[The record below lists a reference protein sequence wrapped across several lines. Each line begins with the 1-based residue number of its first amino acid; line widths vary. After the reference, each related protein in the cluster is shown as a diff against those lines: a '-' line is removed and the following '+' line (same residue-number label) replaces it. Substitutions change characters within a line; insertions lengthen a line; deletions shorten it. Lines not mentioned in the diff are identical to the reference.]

1 MTGLVLEGGTF
12 RGTFSAGFMDALI
25 EENIEFPYIVG
36 VSAGISNAASYV
48 SKQFGRNLEIFK
60 KYRNDKRYV
69 GAGNYMRCKSYF
81 GLDFVYDEIPN
92 KLVPFDY
99 EEYHKYKGRFLVGV
113 TNAETGKFE

>member
-60 KYRNDKRYV
+60 KNTATTSGMWAQGIICAAKATSDWTSFMTRYPTSLCPLTTRN
-69 GAGNYMRCKSYF
+69 
-81 GLDFVYDEIPN
+81 I
-92 KLVPFDY
+92 
-99 EEYHKYKGRFLVGV
+99 
-113 TNAETGKFE
+113 TNTRAASLWA